1 MDRKPFTT
9 TIDSEIQ
16 NQFKSKCAINGTKMN
31 DLLETFMKMY
41 VDDKFELV
49 LRLNE
54 TKTIVGK

>member
-16 NQFKSKCAINGTKMN
+16 NQFKSKCAINSIKMN

>member
-16 NQFKSKCAINGTKMN
+16 NQFKSKCAINGIKMN

-54 TKTIVGK
+54 TKPIVGK